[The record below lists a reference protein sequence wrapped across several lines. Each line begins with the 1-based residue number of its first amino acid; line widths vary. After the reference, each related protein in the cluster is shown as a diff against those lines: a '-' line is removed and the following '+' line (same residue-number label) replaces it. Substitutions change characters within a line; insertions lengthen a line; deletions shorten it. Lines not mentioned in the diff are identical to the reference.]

1 MFLSCKALYG
11 VIRTAVFIKNFFQF
25 FLSYILVL
33 IIIIFFKDSISIGTC
48 RLKGPRRHPVLL
60 SLADLGANTPHH
72 S

>member
-1 MFLSCKALYG
+1 M
-11 VIRTAVFIKNFFQF
+11 RTAVFIKKFFQF

-33 IIIIFFKDSISIGTC
+33 IIFFFFKDSISIGTC

-60 SLADLGANTPHH
+60 SLADLGANAPYH